1 MSCSNDTISVCKKKN
16 GKYIVRPPYH
26 FLWIIK
32 IIVILKQSLSISTT
46 YLQKRKSVTY
56 GNDDYTHSKWHY
68 EITRNHQCV
77 LLPPGNDVNQLSES
91 DLSEVLK

>member
-1 MSCSNDTISVCKKKN
+1 MDYKN
-16 GKYIVRPPYH
+16 YSY
-26 FLWIIK
+26 FET
-32 IIVILKQSLSISTT
+32 IIVNPCT
-46 YLQKRKSVTY
+46 YLQKGKSVTY
-56 GNDDYTHSKWHY
+56 GNHDYSHSKWHY